1 MGVIPYQCQIGEG
14 TVLGYRALG
23 MVIHKHAIIGDHC
36 HIGQNVTIGG
46 MSGKEG
52 MPVIGNRVF
61 IGCTPWCLRR

>member
-1 MGVIPYQCQIGEG
+1 M
-14 TVLGYRALG
+14 LGYRALG
-23 MVIHKHAIIGDHC
+23 MVIHKHAVIGDHC